1 MALGSQEA
9 GLEIFT
15 MQFEDHCT
23 QVAIEKTSLSTS
35 AIIAPYLQVD
45 GAKLSYSGTE
55 LIDVLL
61 VDSYDIIVEY
71 ENTLGQTG

>member
-1 MALGSQEA
+1 MVK
-9 GLEIFT
+9 T
-15 MQFEDHCT
+15 
-23 QVAIEKTSLSTS
+23 TSLSSS

-45 GAKLSYSGTE
+45 GARLSYSGTE
-55 LIDVLL
+55 LTDVLL

>member
-15 MQFEDHCT
+15 MQLEDHCS
-23 QVAIEKTSLSTS
+23 QVVVKTTSLSSS

-45 GAKLSYSGTE
+45 GARLSYSGTE
-55 LIDVLL
+55 LTDVLL